1 MKNSVS
7 FLPGARSFA
16 AGTVLFF
23 ISVLVLSAQGPISPT
38 GLIGQKEII
47 LVWDEGHDSAENVIN
62 YQVAGLVTGYQGQ
75 PDLNQRFEFGDKKT
89 ESDGSYGDRQ
99 LAVAAGDFNG
109 DGLSEYVA
117 ASMAGNNRIRLRIP
131 ELVDSTLTYSDS
143 RTLLVGTRVDNE
155 GDVHVLAGNFD
166 DDGAEEFVLAYKDL
180 DHLLHIELYD
190 TGDGLMPVL
199 VAEVADESLAGRNT
213 HNGWG
218 IHVHDLN
225 RDGMD
230 EVITGFRPQSP
241 GQGVFVKVY
250 QLNGSTF
257 DPKARELIDNNV
269 LTANSETV
277 TLAVTAGRFDLEGN
291 DDIALAWGR
300 IDSCDGRGCDDT
312 FIYPLHIGDDE
323 ATTEVDDL
331 EAITFS
337 YSGRALTNLSP
348 NEVSPL
354 NLKAGDLN
362 GDGVDEVVLGGNFG
376 AEIFAADSTFTLIS
390 RNRTGSHSDEPGYA
404 VDFLRVADIDG
415 QAGDEVVIIDHFFS
429 NEPGGEQWFT
439 LTVYGFSPE
448 LNRDSVLAR
457 KSNLESISRGS
468 GSRYKRHYAVAAGD
482 FNGDNFRIGE
492 GKKYVKTEVVQ
503 PLVILNAPPTHFDII
518 DGEVY
523 DINSCYNANLA
534 NCDHTATYYKA
545 DTETRMINTQV
556 YSNWGVSAGLKLGA
570 SAYGVGVE
578 AHMKATYGEKFSKTQ
593 AVSNTVRISSEISA
607 SGDDLIY
614 ATVCDYEVWEYP
626 VYAENNAVT
635 GYIVALVPALTEYRW
650 FPSKER
656 SAQGYVPRHEVGN
669 ILSYTPYNDLDN
681 PEQAEILRG
690 SYLNG
695 STDLNES
702 TDATFAVNFSN
713 TFSEEESRSFEIGLE
728 VGGKIGGYGIEVEGT
743 ANYEYGSVSTHTTT
757 VDEEVDIRVHF
768 GPIDRGLGETNFN
781 VTPYV
786 YWATNGA
793 LVVDYA
799 ARAILPS
806 QGGTATW
813 WSSVYGTAQD
823 PAFILPW
830 RLDPEKGLALQDD
843 ERRRQTKSISLSPA
857 EPSEGDTVTISALVN
872 NFSLIETE
880 GAVPVSFYLGDPG
893 SGGFLITGLNGESVV
908 TTPGKIPAQGALK
921 ASLQWKVPGGLPAFP
936 RIYAVID
943 PADDMS
949 EIHEENNIGWR
960 VIGKSEFT
968 TGTGESPSISRSGT
982 AAYVT
987 RCYPNPFDG
996 TFTIAYENTLP
1007 GTVTLQVY
1015 DSRGSLVYSGETEH
1029 RSAGQQTMEV
1039 NSRHLSPGAYFYRFT
1054 SGKFTEVRKIVKH

>member
-1 MKNSVS
+1 MKHPFS
-7 FLPGARSFA
+7 FLPGVHSIT
-16 AGTVLFF
+16 AGAVLFF
-23 ISVLVLSAQGPISPT
+23 VNTLAMNAQGPISPT

-47 LVWDEGHDSAENVIN
+47 LVWDEGHDSTENLIN
-62 YQVAGLVTGYQGQ
+62 YQVAGLITGYQGQ

-89 ESDGSYGDRQ
+89 ESDGSYGNRQ
-99 LAVAAGDFNG
+99 LAVASGDLNG

-117 ASMAGNNRIRLRIP
+117 ASMSGNNRIRLRIP
-131 ELVDSTLTYSDS
+131 ELADSTLTYSDS
-143 RTLLVGTRVDNE
+143 RTVLVGSRVDNK
-155 GDVHVLAGNFD
+155 GDIHVLTGNFD
-166 DDGAEEFVLAYKDL
+166 NDDAAEFVLVYKDL
-180 DHLLHIELYD
+180 DQLLHIELYD
-190 TGDGLMPVL
+190 TGDGLMPEL
-199 VAEVADESLAGRNT
+199 VAEVADETLGGRNA
-213 HNGWG
+213 HNDYGVY
-218 IHVHDLN
+218 VHDLN
-225 RDGMD
+225 RDRVA
-230 EVITGFRPQSP
+230 EVVIGFRPDSP

-250 QLNGSTF
+250 ELNGSTF
-257 DPKARELIDNNV
+257 DPKARKLIDNNV

-277 TLAVTAGRFDLEGN
+277 TLAVTAGRFDLDGN

-312 FIYPLHIGDDE
+312 FIYPLQIGDD
-323 ATTEVDDL
+323 L
-331 EAITFS
+331 ETISFNP
-337 YSGRALTNLSP
+337 GNRALTNLSA

-354 NLKAGDLN
+354 NLKSGDLN
-362 GDGVDEVVLGGNFG
+362 GDGLDEVVLGGSFG
-376 AEIFAADSTFTLIS
+376 AEVFAADSTFTLIS
-390 RNRTGSHSDEPGYA
+390 RNRTGNHSDEPGYA

-457 KSNLESISRGS
+457 RSNFESISRGS
-468 GSRYKRHYAVAAGD
+468 GSRYKRHYALAAGD
-482 FNGDNFRIGE
+482 FNGDNFWIGE
-492 GKKYVKTEVVQ
+492 GKKYVKTDVIQ

-534 NCDHTATYYKA
+534 NCGHKATYFKA
-545 DTETRMINTQV
+545 DTETKMVNTQV

-570 SAYGVGVE
+570 SAYGIGVE

-593 AVSNTVRISSEISA
+593 SMAKTVRISSQISA

-626 VYAENNAVT
+626 VYAENNALN
-635 GYIVALVPALTEYRW
+635 GYIVALVPTLTENRW

-656 SAQGYVPRHEVGN
+656 SATGYIPRHEVGN
-669 ILSYTPYNDLDN
+669 ILSYTPYNDLNN
-681 PEQAEILRG
+681 PDQAEILRG

-702 TDATFAVNFSN
+702 TDATFEVNLNN
-713 TFSEEESRSFEIGLE
+713 TFSEEESRTTEIGLE

-743 ANYEYGSVSTHTTT
+743 ASYGMGSVSTHTTT
-757 VDEEVDIRVHF
+757 VDEEIDIKVHF

-813 WSSVYGTAQD
+813 WSSVYGTEQD
-823 PAFILPW
+823 PALILPW
-830 RLDPEKGLALQDD
+830 RLDPEKGLALQDQ
-843 ERRRQTKSISLSPA
+843 ERRRQTKSISLSPS
-857 EPSEGDTVTISALVN
+857 EPSTGDTVTIKALVN

-880 GAVPVSFYLGDPG
+880 GPVPVSFYLGDPG
-893 SGGFLITGLNGESVV
+893 NGGFLITGLNGESVV
-908 TTPGKIPAQGALK
+908 TTPGKIPAQGALN
-921 ASLQWKVPGGLPAFP
+921 ASLQWKVPGGLQAFP

-943 PADDMS
+943 PADDMH
-949 EIHEENNIGWR
+949 EIHEDNNIGWR

-968 TGTGESPSISRSGT
+968 TGVEERPPIEHSRNGEYMTKS
-982 AAYVT
+982 
-987 RCYPNPFDG
+987 YPNPFSG
-996 TFTIAYENTLP
+996 SFTITYENTLP
-1007 GTVTLQVY
+1007 GPVSLQVY
-1015 DSRGSLVYSGETEH
+1015 DSRGRLVYSRGEEH
-1029 RSAGQQTMEV
+1029 QSAGMHTMEV
-1039 NSRHLSPGAYFYRFT
+1039 
-1054 SGKFTEVRKIVKH
+1054 SGTQLPPEVYYYHFSNGNVTETRKIVKH